1 MNMAERALPTG
12 WQELDDADHDATR
25 YNPQP
30 ISRFEH
36 AETGVG
42 IRLSPAEP
50 STGTGGGTGPNGE
63 SENEYQ
69 VSVGA
74 DGAGDPGEMD
84 GLADASDHADALG
97 TAREFMERY
106 NEHCLNGE
114 GDLDDILA
122 EYEESEQ
129 RA

>member
-1 MNMAERALPTG
+1 MAERALPTG
-12 WQELDDADHDATR
+12 WQERNDADHDAAR

-36 AETGVG
+36 ESTKVG

-50 STGTGGGTGPNGE
+50 STGTGSGTGPDGD
-63 SENEYQ
+63 SEGDGEYQ
-69 VSVGA
+69 VRVGA

-84 GLADASDHADALG
+84 GLADASDHADAFG
-97 TAREFMERY
+97 IAREFMERY
-106 NEHCLNGE
+106 NERCVDGE
-114 GDLDDILA
+114 GDLDDLLA
-122 EYEESEQ
+122 EHEESER